1 MCKRIIRVLCGMVGA
16 TILLIAQPLA
26 WCLIACTVTC
36 LLLLLIYVFGPDKY
50 SDRIARLLRLPH
62 GD

>member
-50 SDRIARLLRLPH
+50 SDRI
-62 GD
+62 